1 MALNI
6 LTQKKFVSEIDN
18 LVSEKRL
25 SYMDAIVHYCEN
37 NEVEIETAA
46 NLISPKMKCS
56 IEMEAMDLNII
67 PKKAR
72 LDFGD

>member
-6 LTQKKFVSEIDN
+6 LTQKKFVTDIDK
-18 LVSEKRL
+18 LVVDKKL
-25 SYMDAIVHYCEN
+25 TYMDAIVHYCES

>member
-1 MALNI
+1 MGLKI
-6 LTQKKFVSEIDN
+6 LTQKRFVTEIDK
-18 LVSEKRL
+18 LVSDKHL
-25 SYMDAIVHYCEN
+25 SYVDAIVHYCEN